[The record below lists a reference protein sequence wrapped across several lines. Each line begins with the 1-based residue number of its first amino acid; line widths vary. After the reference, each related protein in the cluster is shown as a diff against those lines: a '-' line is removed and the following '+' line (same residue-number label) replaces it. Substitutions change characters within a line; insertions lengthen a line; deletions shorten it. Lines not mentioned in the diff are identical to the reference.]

1 MEDKI
6 VIIGGTGRIGSS
18 IASSLI
24 HFIEND
30 LTNLDK
36 ESRIIIAGRNRIRGR
51 EICERLGKKTEFHP
65 VELNHYETILE
76 VIHLK

>member
-18 IASSLI
+18 IATSII
-24 HFIEND
+24 HFIENN

-51 EICERLGKKTEFHP
+51 
-65 VELNHYETILE
+65 
-76 VIHLK
+76 